1 MQNTPIPT
9 WATFTAALDMHTT
22 MQRNSEVESFLPMQP
37 AIHFR
42 KASYLYQ
49 FLEAFAMQQ
58 AVPVCLRAIV
68 FLLKRF
74 QMLFSPQINLHMGS
88 WQRDTCLSRTLW
100 DTLVWACLY
109 CCEVTVILF
118 QINWRANERQKVL
131 ILRQISVQYC
141 KEWSGIHTHFE
152 RGWCLGDQG
161 PCNLEV
167 ERLLGHSLPFH

>member
-1 MQNTPIPT
+1 MQNATIPT
-9 WATFTAALDMHTT
+9 WATFTAALDMHMT

-74 QMLFSPQINLHMGS
+74 QMLFSPQINLHLGS
-88 WQRDTCLSRTLW
+88 
-100 DTLVWACLY
+100 
-109 CCEVTVILF
+109 
-118 QINWRANERQKVL
+118 
-131 ILRQISVQYC
+131 
-141 KEWSGIHTHFE
+141 
-152 RGWCLGDQG
+152 
-161 PCNLEV
+161 
-167 ERLLGHSLPFH
+167 